1 MTDDLTKPASSVK
14 KTTRRKTAAEKPAP
28 TTAPLLAPEVAAPGD
43 AEAAQPVAPAKKK
56 ATRKSAV
63 ASKVSPEE
71 RHHLIEVAAYFIAE
85 RRGFH
90 GISSHEDWVQAEMEI
105 DAMIA
110 AGLFLA

>member
-14 KTTRRKTAAEKPAP
+14 KTTRRKTAAEKPMP
-28 TTAPLLAPEVAAPGD
+28 TPVLAPEVAAPGD

>member
-1 MTDDLTKPASSVK
+1 MTKDLIEPLPAVK
-14 KTTRRKTAAEKPAP
+14 KTVRRKTAAEKPA
-28 TTAPLLAPEVAAPGD
+28 LAPVLNPAVAAPGD
-43 AEAAQPVAPAKKK
+43 AEAAQPVAPVKKR

-63 ASKVSPEE
+63 ASKISPED
-71 RHHLIEVAAYFIAE
+71 RHHLIEVAAYFVAE

-90 GISSHEDWVQAEMEI
+90 GASSHEDWLQAEMEI

>member
-1 MTDDLTKPASSVK
+1 MTDDLTKPASAVK

-28 TTAPLLAPEVAAPGD
+28 APVLAPEVAATGD